1 MYLSLATPTRPWFPG
16 ASYHITNRGN
26 RKEIIFLD
34 DEDYNIYLSFVRNT
48 LEFYKNFNYKLL
60 CYCLMSN
67 HVHLLLKTDSKNPSF
82 FMRRLNSLYVKYFN
96 SKYNYVGHLFQERY
110 FSNIITSE
118 FELIEVSRYIHL
130 NPVKANIVKNAT
142 DYKWSSYNHIIYNKP
157 IPTNHPYLHY
167 NEILEIINVYMT
179 IEKNTPD
186 EIILKDITSK
196 TSSNTMNF
204 FSIRAKYK
212 KFVDSV
218 NPLNHIDIAKH
229 NIHNKLPFH
238 HRVNLSLLKLTNT
251 DHKIIEYIKLNV
263 EKIIN
268 QSIQKTSEELLL
280 APNSIVRLSKKLG
293 YNNFSDMKLS
303 LKKEFKQQ

>member
-1 MYLSLATPTRPWFPG
+1 
-16 ASYHITNRGN
+16 
-26 RKEIIFLD
+26 
-34 DEDYNIYLSFVRNT
+34 
-48 LEFYKNFNYKLL
+48 
-60 CYCLMSN
+60 MSN

-186 EIILKDITSK
+186 EIILKDTTSK